1 MIHTSMSG
9 GDDAADTRI
18 AGSLMGKILPVLN
31 NMLTSNESSAID
43 DQNCWKLQDMC
54 GRLLR
59 QLLTRVAAH
68 VREHGLTTPAQVF
81 TETEESEEMP
91 PLESDIAVFFEFTE
105 DSANKCKISFEYDY
119 DVFPSTA
126 WVLTPDERSLFNVN
140 VCSAYWVTFDV
151 DDDHVAKLSC
161 FAKDGVDS
169 HGADHMPGASFTDVC
184 LLAM

>member
-1 MIHTSMSG
+1 MSG

-18 AGSLMGKILPVLN
+18 AESLMGKILPVLN
-31 NMLTSNESSAID
+31 NMLMSNELWAID
-43 DQNCWKLQDMC
+43 DQNCWKLQYMC
-54 GRLLR
+54 GRLLP

-68 VREHGLTTPAQVF
+68 VQKHGFTTPAQIF

-91 PLESDIAVFFEFTE
+91 PLESDIAVLFEFTD
-105 DSANKCKISFEYDY
+105 DSAYKCNISFEYD
-119 DVFPSTA
+119 DAVFPSIA

-169 HGADHMPGASFTDVC
+169 HGADHMLGASFTDMC

>member
-1 MIHTSMSG
+1 MSG

-18 AGSLMGKILPVLN
+18 AESLMGKILPVLN
-31 NMLTSNESSAID
+31 NALMSNELWAID

-54 GRLLR
+54 GRLLP

-68 VREHGLTTPAQVF
+68 VQKHGLTTPAQIF
-81 TETEESEEMP
+81 TETEESEETP
-91 PLESDIAVFFEFTE
+91 PLESDIAFFFDFTD
-105 DSANKCKISFEYDY
+105 DSADKCNISFDY
-119 DVFPSTA
+119 DGAYFPSTA

-169 HGADHMPGASFTDVC
+169 HGADHMLGASFTDMC